1 MPFLLAGICTLASC
15 GDSHLTSNIAV
26 PQPENPYVAVFTSR
40 CCDYDYYSQPSLLY
54 GVDRQ
59 GEITPLSPGT
69 EIDGLKASPDGRYI
83 AYWQAPRPDEPAGAT
98 RYHKLAIVSLLADAD
113 VQVTPGLATTATS
126 VYIQFD
132 WLPDSSGVIY
142 GIGQDNDGRGG
153 AMSQLLLAKVGE
165 ELPRELVGPELG
177 AHSRVSYQVTADAS
191 ALAVLVEQVDCLDSL
206 WCAPHAGALYLA
218 DLASGSDLSLLES
231 TTGIATS
238 FDFQWSNSDNA
249 LVYQARQKGSLN
261 LITFD
266 LDNDPA
272 GPVQWMARGQSP
284 RTLLNDYTFAPGPFT
299 PYLWL
304 DDMRLVL
311 NGDGGFEIAS
321 IEKGRLAQVVMDSKA
336 VAVPSPDGNLI
347 AYIASDPAGELAVY
361 VLDVKSGVSQV
372 LGPTGKTAFLKG
384 TPAVLR
390 SDYSLS
396 ALKWS
401 PDGALLAWDR
411 AIRLSTFS
419 DLRPDYDYELYVH
432 DFQAS
437 QTQRIT
443 PRIASERYV
452 GIAFSWVSGENLL
465 EYIGINGDKRVLMLT
480 DPVTQRS
487 VLIGEFDG
495 EARSYWRIWRSA
507 SEVLWNSCEGIYLGE
522 LDAQWVVT
530 NSKLLQEIVTNRYNC
545 EPLDAN
551 REFAVMSM
559 YNPTIP
565 AYEKFLYDFEG
576 KRSVKLE
583 AEDGSK
589 VLSVILLES
598 E

>member
-1 MPFLLAGICTLASC
+1 M
-15 GDSHLTSNIAV
+15 
-26 PQPENPYVAVFTSR
+26 
-40 CCDYDYYSQPSLLY
+40 
-54 GVDRQ
+54 
-59 GEITPLSPGT
+59 
-69 EIDGLKASPDGRYI
+69 
-83 AYWQAPRPDEPAGAT
+83 
-98 RYHKLAIVSLLADAD
+98 
-113 VQVTPGLATTATS
+113 
-126 VYIQFD
+126 
-132 WLPDSSGVIY
+132 
-142 GIGQDNDGRGG
+142 
-153 AMSQLLLAKVGE
+153 
-165 ELPRELVGPELG
+165 
-177 AHSRVSYQVTADAS
+177 
-191 ALAVLVEQVDCLDSL
+191 
-206 WCAPHAGALYLA
+206 
-218 DLASGSDLSLLES
+218 
-231 TTGIATS
+231 
-238 FDFQWSNSDNA
+238 
-249 LVYQARQKGSLN
+249 
-261 LITFD
+261 
-266 LDNDPA
+266 
-272 GPVQWMARGQSP
+272 
-284 RTLLNDYTFAPGPFT
+284 
-299 PYLWL
+299 
-304 DDMRLVL
+304 
-311 NGDGGFEIAS
+311 
-321 IEKGRLAQVVMDSKA
+321 
-336 VAVPSPDGNLI
+336 
-347 AYIASDPAGELAVY
+347 
-361 VLDVKSGVSQV
+361 
-372 LGPTGKTAFLKG
+372 
-384 TPAVLR
+384 
-390 SDYSLS
+390 
-396 ALKWS
+396 
-401 PDGALLAWDR
+401 
-411 AIRLSTFS
+411 
-419 DLRPDYDYELYVH
+419 PDYDYELYVH

-507 SEVLWNSCEGIYLGE
+507 WEVLWNSCEGIYLGE